1 MKRSIPKACAASR
14 DIGMIRDVIGVGVLE
29 VLCGIACVTA
39 PWSRGELC
47 REGAVLSFE
56 PVGDKVMQRYVKYMP
71 LR

>member
-1 MKRSIPKACAASR
+1 
-14 DIGMIRDVIGVGVLE
+14 MIRDVIGVGVLE